1 LINGD
6 TQMTAPAPKLLL
18 VEDYADLAE
27 TTAEFLRQEGFEVR
41 VVLTGREAI
50 QTASTFLPEI
60 VLCDISLPDMSGF
73 DVVKELRA
81 HPETEQALLAIHS
94 GITESDIGLSE
105 RELRTMHVDLFLTKP
120 LTMEKVETLRSRSKK
135 RRRGH

>member
-1 LINGD
+1 MNGD
-6 TQMTAPAPKLLL
+6 TQMTALAPKLLL
-18 VEDYADLAE
+18 VEDYPDLAE
-27 TTAEFLRQEGFEVR
+27 TTAEFLRQEGFEVQ

-50 QTASTFLPEI
+50 QAASTFLPEI

-81 HPETEQALLAIHS
+81 HPQTEHALLAIHS

-120 LTMEKVETLRSRSKK
+120 LTVEKVETLRSRSKK
-135 RRRGH
+135 RRRTR